1 MPDLEKA
8 IRIFEGNYKNF
19 VLRSNG
25 EVITVTD
32 VIALLKERE
41 PVAPIEHYI
50 PDEAHRRKSL
60 AWECGNCLIDIGYG
74 VNYCYNCGRAVKWG

>member
-1 MPDLEKA
+1 MPDIEKA

-41 PVAPIEHYI
+41 PIRPGLGIIHNEDGSENYFLHC
-50 PDEAHRRKSL
+50 PLDGTMLDEGDR
-60 AWECGNCLIDIGYG
+60 
-74 VNYCYNCGRAVKWG
+74 YCRICGRAVKWE